1 MGRRIVRPMDEKST
15 GKIGQQHRQDRV
27 AKLLFALTFI
37 LIISPF
43 FNDVSPTFFLVISSS
58 LAISV
63 FDGLTN
69 ERLSFIC

>member
-1 MGRRIVRPMDEKST
+1 MDEKST

-27 AKLLFALTFI
+27 AKLLFALTLI
-37 LIISPF
+37 LIVSPF

-63 FDGLTN
+63 F
-69 ERLSFIC
+69 